1 MACATGRRAS
11 GTATIEFLEALGRDP
26 ATATI
31 PALVLTA
38 RGEAAESRR
47 PLALGPR
54 RSRDDAY
61 DAGAL
66 IAEVRRHLGSR
77 DRARHAAL

>member
-1 MACATGRRAS
+1 MDLP
-11 GTATIEFLEALGRDP
+11 IHQLP
-26 ATATI
+26 APSFPI

-54 RSRDDAY
+54 RSRDDPY